1 MNDLSLRPVSRD
13 SACFPALEELMNR
26 AFPENERVPMEY
38 LLRPGDGHE
47 MLAMMLCDTFAGFI
61 SLLTHGDI
69 CHILF
74 FATEEGLRGQGLG
87 ARALG
92 LLRERK
98 PGLRIIADLEACV
111 AAAPD
116 LSMRRRR
123 IAFYH
128 RCGFEDTQVGYRW
141 RGEDYVILSNGGSV
155 TDEEFWDFWK
165 AYDRP
170 RPTGE

>member
-1 MNDLSLRPVSRD
+1 MNDLLLCPVSRG
-13 SACFPALEELMNR
+13 SACFPALEALMNR

-47 MLAMMLCDTFAGFI
+47 MMAIMQGDVFAGFI

-74 FATEEGLRGQGLG
+74 FATEESLRGQGIG

-92 LLRERK
+92 LLRDMK

-111 AAAPD
+111 ESAPD
-116 LSMRRRR
+116 LPLRRRR

-128 RCGFEDTQVGYRW
+128 RCGFEDTSVGYHW
-141 RGEDYVILSNGGSV
+141 RGEAYVILSSGGSV
-155 TDEEFWDFWK
+155 TAEEFWDFWK

-170 RPTGE
+170 RPVNA